1 MCKKLGLEAG
11 WSICAKSIRRPRRHG
26 TRMIIVISIEWM
38 RGLQRRDSL
47 AAVCQE
53 SKRSTG
59 VGHGERARDG
69 TGLGCFRGE
78 DF

>member
-1 MCKKLGLEAG
+1 MCKKLGLEVG
-11 WSICAKSIRRPRRHG
+11 WSICAKSIQRP
-26 TRMIIVISIEWM
+26 IEWM
-38 RGLQRRDSL
+38 RGLQRRNSL

-53 SKRSTG
+53 SKSSTG
-59 VGHGERARDG
+59 GGHGERARDG